1 MRVCFTHLE
10 LIVKKFTQ
18 GQVIYQ
24 NTPYVNS
31 MQFILKSTDQKLHIR
46 CRFNNLYKYLTI
58 KQGGVLLR

>member
-46 CRFNNLYKYLTI
+46 WI
-58 KQGGVLLR
+58 